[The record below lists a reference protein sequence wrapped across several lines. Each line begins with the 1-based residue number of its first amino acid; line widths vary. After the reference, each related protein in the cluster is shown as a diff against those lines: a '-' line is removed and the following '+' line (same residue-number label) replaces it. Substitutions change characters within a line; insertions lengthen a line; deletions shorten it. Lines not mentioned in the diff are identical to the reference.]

1 MQLQIGER
9 LRAMELADEVEVR
22 LSFPPPWTSDRITP
36 EGREKLRLS
45 GFAPPVLIGPSFDG
59 AELQVLLGD
68 GDLPVLRI
76 AQHDPGQP
84 VRADAVPRHLPLRRL
99 QPALRAVQSHLVG
112 FPIMAIDAD
121 EVRSD
126 AQELLDAGAHDRLD
140 TMRHSAAHIMAA
152 AVLELFPEAKLGI
165 GPAIRDGFYYDFDL
179 PRALTPAD
187 LEAIEERMRAQVTGN
202 LPFERSELDR
212 AAALNQLENEGQD
225 YKVEIVRELP
235 DGEVISFYRHGAFND
250 LCRGPHLEATG
261 GLGPF
266 KLLNSAGAYWRG
278 DEKRP
283 MLQRIYG
290 TVWESQEDLDRYLWR
305 LEEAKKRDH
314 RKLGRDLDLFT
325 FHPESPAAPFWHPR
339 GMAVWRALEQ
349 WSREVRRAGGFD
361 EVRTPSLVRKELWET
376 SGHWELYQDNM
387 FVLDDHGHLSGLK
400 PMNCPQE
407 ILIYKTRAHSYR
419 ELPIRF
425 ADYSVLFRKELT
437 GALSGMFRVRQL
449 VQDDSHVFCRD
460 DQVIDEINL
469 ALDLVRRQF
478 APFGVTPSFKLAT
491 RPEKRLGSDEFWDMA
506 EGKLKTA
513 LEQSGTPYAMDP
525 GGAAFYAPKIDIFF
539 EDALGREW
547 QNATV
552 QLDYQLPQRFDLEY
566 RAADGGFERPA
577 IIHYAIYGSFERFM
591 AVITEHFAGAFP
603 LWLAPVQV
611 MVIPIAD
618 RHLEY
623 AGHGARRAGGRRPAR
638 GDRRPLRTDAGQGA
652 RRPGAEG
659 PGHARASATA
669 TRRRATCRGACG
681 PGRPPQGRRAAG
693 RLRRRSRR
701 PRRASRAV
709 ALRGRGGRGC
719 RSGRPP
725 PAHEEDAGRRAAGLG
740 IDRPTARGRVLRV
753 RLRLQ
758 APRGGRVAAWTW
770 SCPASSSASAAP
782 RSPIGKGCRSDSGST
797 PPARWMPGRRS

>member
-1 MQLQIGER
+1 
-9 LRAMELADEVEVR
+9 
-22 LSFPPPWTSDRITP
+22 
-36 EGREKLRLS
+36 
-45 GFAPPVLIGPSFDG
+45 
-59 AELQVLLGD
+59 
-68 GDLPVLRI
+68 
-76 AQHDPGQP
+76 
-84 VRADAVPRHLPLRRL
+84 
-99 QPALRAVQSHLVG
+99 
-112 FPIMAIDAD
+112 MAIDSE
-121 EVRSD
+121 EVRAAAD
-126 AQELLDAGAHDRLD
+126 ELLDAGAHDRLD

-165 GPAIRDGFYYDFDL
+165 GPAIKDGFYYDFDL

-187 LEAIEERMRAQVTGN
+187 LEAVEERMRAQVGAN
-202 LPFERSELDR
+202 VPFERTELDR
-212 AAALNQLENEGQD
+212 EAALNQLQNEGQD
-225 YKVEIVRELP
+225 YKVEIVRELAEA
-235 DGEVISFYRHGAFND
+235 DAQVVSFYRHGAFND
-250 LCRGPHLEATG
+250 LCRGPHVATTSE
-261 GLGPF
+261 LGPF

-339 GMAVWRALEQ
+339 GMAIWRALEA
-349 WSREVRRAGGFD
+349 WSLEVRRSGGFV
-361 EVRTPSLVRKELWET
+361 EVRTPSLVRKEMWET

-407 ILIYKTRAHSYR
+407 ILVYKTRSHSYR

-469 ALDLVRRQF
+469 ALDLVRKQF
-478 APFGVTPSFKLAT
+478 APFGVTPTFKLAT

-513 LEQSGTPYAMDP
+513 LEQSGTPYSMDP

-566 RAADGGFERPA
+566 RTADGGFERPA

-618 RHLEY
+618 RHIEY
-623 AGHGARRAGGRRPAR
+623 AGTVRDALAAEGLRAEVDDRSERMQAKLRDAQEQKIPVMVVV
-638 GDRRPLRTDAGQGA
+638 GDRDQEAGA
-652 RRPGAEG
+652 VSP
-659 PGHARASATA
+659 
-669 TRRRATCRGACG
+669 
-681 PGRPPQGRRAAG
+681 
-693 RLRRRSRR
+693 RSRTGESAQGVPLER
-701 PRRASRAV
+701 FVADMAARTASRELWPYADE
-709 ALRGRGGRGC
+709 
-719 RSGRPP
+719 P
-725 PAHEEDAGRRAAGLG
+725 
-740 IDRPTARGRVLRV
+740 
-753 RLRLQ
+753 
-758 APRGGRVAAWTW
+758 
-770 SCPASSSASAAP
+770 
-782 RSPIGKGCRSDSGST
+782 SD
-797 PPARWMPGRRS
+797 

>member
-1 MQLQIGER
+1 
-9 LRAMELADEVEVR
+9 
-22 LSFPPPWTSDRITP
+22 
-36 EGREKLRLS
+36 
-45 GFAPPVLIGPSFDG
+45 
-59 AELQVLLGD
+59 
-68 GDLPVLRI
+68 
-76 AQHDPGQP
+76 
-84 VRADAVPRHLPLRRL
+84 
-99 QPALRAVQSHLVG
+99 
-112 FPIMAIDAD
+112 MAIDSD
-121 EVRSD
+121 EVRAAAD
-126 AQELLDAGAHDRLD
+126 ELLDAGAHDRLD

-179 PRALTPAD
+179 PRALSPAD
-187 LEAIEERMRAQVTGN
+187 LEAIEERMRAQVGAN
-202 LPFERSELDR
+202 LPFERTELDR
-212 AAALNQLENEGQD
+212 EAALNQLQNEGQD
-225 YKVEIVRELP
+225 YKVEIIRDLP
-235 DGEVISFYRHGAFND
+235 DADAQVISFYRHGAFND
-250 LCRGPHLEATG
+250 LCRGPHVTATG
-261 GLGPF
+261 ELGPF
-266 KLLNSAGAYWRG
+266 KLLSSAGAYWRG

-325 FHPESPAAPFWHPR
+325 FHPESPAAPFFHPR
-339 GMAVWRALEQ
+339 GMAMWRALED
-349 WSREVRRAGGFD
+349 WSREVRRSGGFV

-407 ILIYKTRAHSYR
+407 ILVYKTRSHSYR

-478 APFGVTPSFKLAT
+478 APFGVEPTFKLAT

-513 LEQSGTPYAMDP
+513 LEQSGTAYTMDP

-539 EDALGREW
+539 EDALGRQW

-591 AVITEHFAGAFP
+591 AVMTEHFAGAFP

-611 MVIPIAD
+611 MIIPIAD
-618 RHLEY
+618 RHLDY
-623 AGHGARRAGGRRPAR
+623 ASTVR
-638 GDRRPLRTDAGQGA
+638 DALA
-652 RRPGAEG
+652 
-659 PGHARASATA
+659 
-669 TRRRATCRGACG
+669 
-681 PGRPPQGRRAAG
+681 
-693 RLRRRSRR
+693 
-701 PRRASRAV
+701 
-709 ALRGRGGRGC
+709 
-719 RSGRPP
+719 
-725 PAHEEDAGRRAAGLG
+725 AAGLRAE
-740 IDRPTARGRVLRV
+740 IDDRSERMQAKVRDAQEQKIPVMLVVGDRDQEAEAVSP
-753 RLRLQ
+753 RLRTGESSQGVPLDEFV
-758 APRGGRVAAWTW
+758 ADVAGRGERRELWPYAAE
-770 SCPASSSASAAP
+770 
-782 RSPIGKGCRSDSGST
+782 
-797 PPARWMPGRRS
+797 PG